1 MFYSKYNLQ
10 GHLRYQHGC
19 CALPKNMAAT
29 AKTRIFSKRRAVS
42 SPNSS
47 DFFFS
52 LIARINIREVKPIY
66 RREPPHC
73 GWEICC
79 FYQGP
84 VNNEGLADHINQI
97 VQCNKYGNVT
107 VGDINFNSFNNF
119 SVVYNVN
126 CECNVADF

>member
-1 MFYSKYNLQ
+1 MAVVPCPKAWQ
-10 GHLRYQHGC
+10 
-19 CALPKNMAAT
+19 LPLT
-29 AKTRIFSKRRAVS
+29 TGYF
-42 SPNSS
+42 PNVEQSHHRTQVI
-47 DFFFS
+47 FFS
-52 LIARINIREVKPIY
+52 HLLPGLNIREVKPIY